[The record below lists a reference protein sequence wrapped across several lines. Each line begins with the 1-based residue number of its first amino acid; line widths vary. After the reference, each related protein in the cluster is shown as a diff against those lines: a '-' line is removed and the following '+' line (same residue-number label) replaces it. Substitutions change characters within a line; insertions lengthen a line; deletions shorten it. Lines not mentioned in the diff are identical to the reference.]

1 MVLTETIVDEN
12 FISEMKLHLVH
23 TPGKGLLEECSESI
37 PKFAYYMCGIKTIR
51 AWQIYVLLKV
61 QKMLL
66 DNDIKDAIR
75 TLAVLTSRQI
85 GKTTIDALITDWI
98 CIFNKRPRG
107 LGYHSPVGVV
117 SASDDQAKKLMKEM
131 RKLLVLAD
139 TYMERN
145 YLDDEG
151 KPRFGKKLLKNLIDE
166 KEENNTDTITFKV
179 YNKDK
184 HGEYLL
190 KDSLIGSFIKS
201 YPPTSVILGNTFSFF
216 IGDEAGKT
224 DRIKDEVFKDYIRP
238 TTDEY
243 QAPTLLT
250 STAWTPSGYFYETCD
265 VDGKINNPAVEA
277 LMFTID
283 AIKLE
288 APERYASTMADIE
301 NFNKA
306 GDTATVQRQYYCRFV
321 KSERVYFDP
330 DKITEIFDSSMAPLE
345 DFKGECDMGVDF
357 GGKSVSKTVI
367 TISYFNENTQEI
379 IRIYHKKYPL
389 NADESLFDDI
399 RELMGRFNIQ
409 RIIPDDCPA
418 GWYVI
423 KQMIAAGWPVY
434 PMNFKTDKVKK
445 YGAFRA
451 RLNLNKIKSYTD
463 DDLQVEMRVMENTQG
478 GKQSYIMAAPGYTDD
493 MIDSFVMSSYFFLE
507 ENNRPSFYYWERN
520 EDAEN
525 NN

>member
-1 MVLTETIVDEN
+1 MVLTETKVDES
-12 FISEMKLHLVH
+12 FIATMKEHLKH

-61 QKMLL
+61 QKMLEDDDQKGL
-66 DNDIKDAIR
+66 TKI
-75 TLAVLTSRQI
+75 LAVLTSRQI
-85 GKTTIDALITDWI
+85 GKTTMDALISDWI
-98 CIFNKRPRG
+98 VIFNKRPKG
-107 LGYHSPVGVV
+107 LGHHSPIGLI

-131 RKLLVLAD
+131 RKILTLAD
-139 TYMERN
+139 TYMERT
-145 YLDDEG
+145 YKDGDG
-151 KPRFGKKLLKNLIDE
+151 KPLFGKKVLKNLIDD

-179 YNKDK
+179 YDKEK
-184 HGEYLL
+184 HGEYFL

-201 YPPTSVILGNTFSFF
+201 YPPTAVILGNTFTFV
-216 IGDEAGKT
+216 IVDEAGKT

-243 QAPTLLT
+243 QAPILLT
-250 STAWTPSGYFYETCD
+250 STAWDPSGYFYETCD
-265 VDGKINNPAVEA
+265 VDGKINNPNVESM
-277 LMFTID
+277 MFTID
-283 AIKLE
+283 AIKIE
-288 APERYASTMADIE
+288 APERYASTMRDIE
-301 NFNKA
+301 GMNKA

-321 KSERVYFDP
+321 KSEKVYFDP
-330 DKITEIFDSSMAPLE
+330 EKINECFDPSMAQLE
-345 DFKGECDMGVDF
+345 EFKGPCDMGIDF
-357 GGKSVSKTVI
+357 GGKSVSKSAI
-367 TISYFNENTQEI
+367 TITYYNEDTGEI
-379 IRIYHKKYPL
+379 IRIYKKKYPL
-389 NADESLFDDI
+389 NQDESLFDDAK
-399 RELMGRFNIQ
+399 ELQTRFNIQ

-451 RLNLNKIKSYTD
+451 RLNLGKVKSFVD

-493 MIDSFVMSSYFFLE
+493 LIDSFVMSCYFFLE
-507 ENNRPSFYYWERN
+507 EDNRPSFHYWDNKEDTN
-520 EDAEN
+520 E
-525 NN
+525 